1 MFEYKLYPTGIDI
14 SLNPKYIVAVQPDG
28 NLYTRI
34 ATLDGKTYV
43 VEAGYD
49 VIKQNVANYLLTL

>member
-1 MFEYKLYPTGIDI
+1 MFEYKLYPTGIDV
-14 SLNPKYIVAVQPDG
+14 SFNPKYIVTMQPDG

-34 ATLDGKTYV
+34 ATLDGKTF
-43 VEAGYD
+43 VEAEYD